1 MSEPKLGDDQRH
13 GREHDLSVDSMAGR
27 WCSQPVSVVPQCV
40 VFVES
45 FVMVIAGGN
54 LPHVDEHSVAIGAA
68 PLVVWDATLSIVEQ
82 SFASSPT
89 AVVAR
94 ALGCRDVHA
103 CGPRP
108 LAVGSAFPGFHV
120 VAADAPRELEL
131 AGCHRFSSYALI
143 FRLDELVNG
152 RVQLRAETRAE
163 FPGVLGRIY
172 RAMVIGT
179 GGHVLGVKRL
189 LAAAKRWAERAEGR
203 PRRVGPALLARQEA
217 VVRAA
222 PACGDPAWRCHRHR
236 EHHGVTVSM
245 AGDFSQGLSQ
255 HPCSSAVT
263 FHAHHR

>member
-68 PLVVWDATLSIVEQ
+68 PLVVWDATLRIVEQ

-163 FPGVLGRIY
+163 FPGVLGTIY

-179 GGHVLGVKRL
+179 GGHVLVVKHH
-189 LAAAKRWAERAEGR
+189 LAAAKRWAERA
-203 PRRVGPALLARQEA
+203 
-217 VVRAA
+217 
-222 PACGDPAWRCHRHR
+222 
-236 EHHGVTVSM
+236 
-245 AGDFSQGLSQ
+245 
-255 HPCSSAVT
+255 
-263 FHAHHR
+263 